1 MIRKYVSIC
10 AMVLFIVMIG
20 KVGAEE
26 AKKDIP
32 ISYEMPVFVSDKEPQ
47 KPGTHLNAPG
57 DTYSY
62 TFIIDDK
69 HSSNPNL
76 YIKNAI
82 LGVHIIDDD
91 WSREK
96 GDGAQEWGRILING
110 KPMKWINLPFLK
122 KMGYR
127 VGQTPSSSELY
138 EFEDDNEVCKKAPI
152 PPYIFNVTDIAEK
165 DRKVNI
171 EITNVRKNG
180 KIEGDA
186 PYGDFNVLRVG
197 FRVTWA
203 HK

>member
-1 MIRKYVSIC
+1 MKRKFASIC
-10 AMVLFIVMIG
+10 AVVLFFGIVG
-20 KVGAEE
+20 NVGAEE

-32 ISYEMPVFVSDKEPQ
+32 ISYEMPVFVSDEEPQ

-69 HSSNPNL
+69 YSSNPDL

-110 KPMKWINLPFLK
+110 KPMNWINLPFLK
-122 KMGYR
+122 DMGYR
-127 VGQTPSSSELY
+127 VGQTPSSSQLY
-138 EFEDDNEVCKKAPI
+138 EFEDDNEVCEKAPI

-180 KIEGDA
+180 KIEGAA

>member
-1 MIRKYVSIC
+1 MKRKFACIC
-10 AMVLFIVMIG
+10 AVVLLFIIIC

-26 AKKDIP
+26 TKKDIS
-32 ISYEMPVFVSDKEPQ
+32 IAYEMPVFVGDEVPQ

-57 DTYSY
+57 DIYSY
-62 TFIIDDK
+62 TFIINDK
-69 HSSNPNL
+69 HSSNPDL

-110 KPMKWINLPFLK
+110 KPMNWINLPFLK
-122 KMGYR
+122 DMGYR
-127 VGQTPSSSELY
+127 VGQTPSSSQLY
-138 EFEDDNEVCKKAPI
+138 EFQDDNEVCEKAPI

-165 DRKVNI
+165 DRRVNI
-171 EITNVRKNG
+171 EITNVREDG

-197 FRVTWA
+197 FRVIWA